1 MTRTPLSR
9 SKGQRSRSGRCS
21 GDRGNVLSVGIYC
34 YVAVCRCG
42 RLGGAR
48 LFGTHRGRRVAGHI
62 VAAPARL
69 VCFDVQFHNVSVM
82 NVKFV
87 CRRVAVACDR
97 VKSLQRFE
105 WRSSIHLDAKVRMLN
120 ALGCSSSSVYGAETR
135 PMTKSL
141 EWKLDAFRV
150 WRLRRLLR
158 TPYIYQALHKLGS
171 LTSKQPATT

>member
-1 MTRTPLSR
+1 VTRTPLSR

-120 ALGCSSSSVYGAETR
+120 ALGCSSSSRVRCRNSANDKKPRVETGCVPGVAFTETFAHTVYIPSTAQTW
-135 PMTKSL
+135 KSY
-141 EWKLDAFRV
+141 E
-150 WRLRRLLR
+150 
-158 TPYIYQALHKLGS
+158 
-171 LTSKQPATT
+171 